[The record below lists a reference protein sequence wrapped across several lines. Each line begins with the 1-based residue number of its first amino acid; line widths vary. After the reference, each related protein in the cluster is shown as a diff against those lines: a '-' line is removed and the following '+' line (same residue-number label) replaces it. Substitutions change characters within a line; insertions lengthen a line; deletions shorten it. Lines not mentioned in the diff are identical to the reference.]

1 MGNIAENEYYELAFD
16 AIKNRVLWTMK
27 GFWDSMDVVPDF
39 YRDWDEVMKSIKSG
53 FTVLADLS
61 EVRTWPNDV
70 YEANM
75 KVQEKL
81 MRKGC
86 KKVAVIIQ
94 SVIVKFQ
101 IKQATELAGMLE
113 IIRMSED
120 PEDAIVWL
128 EEKS

>member
-39 YRDWDEVMKSIKSG
+39 YRDWDKVMKSIKSG

-61 EVRTWPNDV
+61 EVKTWPDDV

-113 IIRMSED
+113 IIRMSEG